1 VCARGGERVADQ
13 AGTDSAI
20 VTRAMTMKSLSR
32 YIRMAVL
39 GSALAVTAGAC
50 AGKSINHV
58 LSDPYRYQNREVR
71 ISGRVVDSYSIANRG
86 VYLIEDDTGQLWV
99 ASERGVPR
107 RGARVKVSGTVR
119 EGYNLGVLG
128 SRLRLPNGVVLI
140 EREHE
145 AK

>member
-1 VCARGGERVADQ
+1 
-13 AGTDSAI
+13 
-20 VTRAMTMKSLSR
+20 MTMKSLSR
-32 YIRMAVL
+32 YTRMTVL
-39 GSALAVTAGAC
+39 VSALAVAAGAC

-58 LSDPYRYQNREVR
+58 LSDPYRYQDREVR

-86 VYLIEDDTGQLWV
+86 VYLIEDGTGQLWV

-119 EGYNLGVLG
+119 EGYNLGALG

-145 AK
+145 AR

>member
-1 VCARGGERVADQ
+1 
-13 AGTDSAI
+13 
-20 VTRAMTMKSLSR
+20 MTMKSLFR
-32 YIRMAVL
+32 YARMGVFVA
-39 GSALAVTAGAC
+39 ALAVTAGAC

-99 ASERGVPR
+99 ASDRGVPR
-107 RGARVKVSGTVR
+107 RGAQVKVSGTVR
-119 EGYNLGVLG
+119 EGYNLGALA
-128 SRLRLPNGVVLI
+128 SRLRLPNGLVLI